1 MALPIQSPHFLLKS
15 PSPHHQFPLLFS
27 TKTRIRIRIRATK
40 QPQPEQPTP
49 PNPEPQNTSSTLIT
63 QSDNK
68 PSTNSPGLGFGST
81 STSSPSPT
89 RQSRDSNKKKQR
101 SRDRASVIRRTPV
114 EKPTYVTQQLQ
125 SETQE
130 QSRNENAFLL
140 TWLGL
145 GILILVEGI
154 ALAASGFLPEQ
165 WDNFFVKYLYPSFT
179 PTVFVFVAGTV
190 VYGVV
195 KYLRGEK
202 GKS

>member
-1 MALPIQSPHFLLKS
+1 MALPIQSPHFLHKS
-15 PSPHHQFPLLFS
+15 PSPHHQFHLISS
-27 TKTRIRIRIRATK
+27 TKTRITIRATK

-49 PNPEPQNTSSTLIT
+49 SNPQPQNSSSTLIT

-68 PSTNSPGLGFGST
+68 PSTNNPGLGFGSSSTT
-81 STSSPSPT
+81 SPPP

-101 SRDRASVIRRTPV
+101 GRDRASVIRRTPV
-114 EKPTYVTQQLQ
+114 EKPTFVTQQEQ